1 MKSLRRLLAT
11 TELLLI
17 FPAALFMTSL
27 VVRSLQPQE
36 YEPAHTAQRI
46 VDWYAARPHVGLWV
60 LLIALPFT
68 VLVLGSATLL
78 RAWRSDAQLREAGR
92 QALAAIRAHLATALI
107 AAATVTA
114 AGILAI
120 VALHVLTD

>member
-17 FPAALFMTSL
+17 FPASLFMTSL

-78 RAWRSDAQLREAGR
+78 RAWRSDAQLREAAR
-92 QALAAIRAHLATALI
+92 QALAAIRAHLATAL
-107 AAATVTA
+107 
-114 AGILAI
+114 
-120 VALHVLTD
+120 